1 MFIFNTTYSKHSQT
15 FNTQYNEN
23 DKSFDDDFG
32 EIQNVVENNYDKL
45 RNKPQIENIE
55 MVGNKSFEDLG
66 ITEISNIEIL
76 EIANKI
82 LYGGK

>member
-1 MFIFNTTYSKHSQT
+1 MIIFNTTYSEQSYT
-15 FNTQYNEN
+15 FNPQYNES
-23 DKSFDDDFG
+23 DKSFDEDFG
-32 EIQNVVENNYDKL
+32 EIHNIVEKNYEKL

-55 MVGNKSFEDLG
+55 MVGNKTFEDLG

>member
-1 MFIFNTTYSKHSQT
+1 MIIFNTIYSEQSYT
-15 FNTQYNEN
+15 FNPQYNES
-23 DKSFDDDFG
+23 DKSFDEDFG
-32 EIQNVVENNYDKL
+32 EIHNIVENNYEKL

-55 MVGNKSFEDLG
+55 MVGNKTFEDLG

-82 LYGGK
+82 LFGGK

>member
-1 MFIFNTTYSKHSQT
+1 MIIFNTTYSEQSYT
-15 FNTQYNEN
+15 FNPQYNES
-23 DKSFDDDFG
+23 DKSFDEDFG
-32 EIQNVVENNYDKL
+32 EIHNIVEKNYEKL

>member
-1 MFIFNTTYSKHSQT
+1 MIIFNTTYSEQSYT
-15 FNTQYNEN
+15 FNPQYNES
-23 DKSFDDDFG
+23 DKSFDEDFG
-32 EIQNVVENNYDKL
+32 EIHNIVENNYEKL

-55 MVGNKSFEDLG
+55 MVGNKTFEDLG

>member
-1 MFIFNTTYSKHSQT
+1 MIIFNTTYSEQSYT
-15 FNTQYNEN
+15 FNPQYNES
-23 DKSFDDDFG
+23 DKSFDEDFG
-32 EIQNVVENNYDKL
+32 EIHNIVEKNYDKL
-45 RNKPQIENIE
+45 RNKPQIESVELI
-55 MVGNKSFEDLG
+55 GNKSFEDLG

>member
-1 MFIFNTTYSKHSQT
+1 MIIFNTTYSEQSYT
-15 FNTQYNEN
+15 FNPQYNES
-23 DKSFDDDFG
+23 DKSFDEDFG
-32 EIQNVVENNYDKL
+32 EIHNIVENNYEKL

-55 MVGNKSFEDLG
+55 LIGNKSFEDLG
-66 ITEISNIEIL
+66 MTEISNLEIL